1 MTPTQCPKSLLS
13 EVDRSHWNQLGL
25 FHRPRSFVTEWHI
38 RAVLPRFAV
47 WSILGW
53 LGTLN
58 LDLQDAWQHLSGG
71 CRVAPNGSDL
81 QKLHRDEEPRGCQQ
95 QVVGVC
101 SNQLQRA
108 CIVRRTQ
115 NNGAA
120 NFAPPFF
127 PLRSKRN
134 YGFAP

>member
-1 MTPTQCPKSLLS
+1 MSEQELS
-13 EVDRSHWNQLGL
+13 NGHHPGRIFKTFNEVKD
-25 FHRPRSFVTEWHI
+25 
-38 RAVLPRFAV
+38 
-47 WSILGW
+47 
-53 LGTLN
+53 
-58 LDLQDAWQHLSGG
+58 
-71 CRVAPNGSDL
+71 
-81 QKLHRDEEPRGCQQ
+81 PRGCQQ

-101 SNQLQRA
+101 SNQLQRG

-115 NNGAA
+115 NNGDA